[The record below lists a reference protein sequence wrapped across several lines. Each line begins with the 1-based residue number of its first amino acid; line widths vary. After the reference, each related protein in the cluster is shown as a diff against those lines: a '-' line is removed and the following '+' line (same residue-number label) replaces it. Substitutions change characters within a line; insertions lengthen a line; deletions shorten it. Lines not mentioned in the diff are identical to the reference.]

1 MDLDS
6 ETVLTALRSGDT
18 DRVNDVL
25 DRVED
30 AEPETKARLL
40 SACFG
45 DCRKVYEEADDG
57 YVRQS
62 VVRFFSSVDPQLAT
76 ANVGGTAELEPDEL
90 NLTEET
96 DDYRDALV
104 EFYLT
109 ALRDDDGRVRNAV
122 KREITPLSMRFE
134 MLGEQTRLEALHSR
148 LDDLADDI
156 ADEKRDHVVSTR
168 EEVEAHLRPGGT
180 GLESVFEQ
188 LADELPD
195 ADRSQD
201 ADESSDPDK

>member
-6 ETVLTALRSGDT
+6 ETVLNTLRSGDT

-30 AEPETKARLL
+30 AESETKARLL
-40 SACFG
+40 SACFDG
-45 DCRKVYEEADDG
+45 CRKVYEEADDG

-62 VVRFFSSVDPQLAT
+62 VVRFFSAADPHL
-76 ANVGGTAELEPDEL
+76 GTASTHGTTDLKPNELD
-90 NLTEET
+90 LTNET

-109 ALRDDDGRVRNAV
+109 ALRDEDGRVRNAV
-122 KREITPLSMRFE
+122 KREITPLSMRYE
-134 MLGEQTRLEALHSR
+134 MLGEQARLEALLSR
-148 LDDLADDI
+148 LDDLADDV
-156 ADEKRDHVVSTR
+156 ADEKRDHVVSVR
-168 EEVEAHLRPGGT
+168 EEVQAHVRPGGT
-180 GLESVFEQ
+180 GLGAVFEQ

-195 ADRSQD
+195 SDERRD
-201 ADESSDPDK
+201 ADE